1 MRRERRSNHHSASG
15 LKKMTMLTL
24 SNAILGMCARTGELS
39 KGALLRKNTSQHLGD
54 ILTSRISTK
63 HTNGCRILSTDYGR
77 KTLIYGEHFT
87 ARVHKIQPSVPTKSS
102 MNKI

>member
-1 MRRERRSNHHSASG
+1 MRRERRSNHHGTSG
-15 LKKMTMLTL
+15 IKKMAMLTL

-39 KGALLRKNTSQHLGD
+39 KGALLSKNTSQHLGD

-63 HTNGCRILSTDYGR
+63 HTNVGRILSTDHGR

-87 ARVHKIQPSVPTKSS
+87 ARAHKIQPSVPRK
-102 MNKI
+102 NHR